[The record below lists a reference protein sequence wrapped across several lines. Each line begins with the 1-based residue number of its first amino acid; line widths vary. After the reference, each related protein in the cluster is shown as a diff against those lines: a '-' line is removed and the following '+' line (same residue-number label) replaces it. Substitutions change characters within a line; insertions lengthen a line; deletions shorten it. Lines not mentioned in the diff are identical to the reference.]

1 MRAARIDRYGGPEV
15 LRVVDDAPV
24 PDPAPDQVRIE
35 VHASS
40 LNPVDVAIRNGWMQ
54 QFLPVAPPLVLGT
67 DVAGVVS
74 AVGDDV
80 AGLSVGDL
88 VYGIAGV
95 ATGGSGAFAE
105 YAVTGAALL
114 AAPPVGVG
122 MAAAATLPLAGISAL
137 QALAEDGDVRSGTRV
152 LIHGA
157 SGGVGLTAIEL
168 ARHLGAFV
176 VATARGAGLSAVA
189 EVGADEVIDT
199 ESTDVGSLAE
209 FDVTVDLVGAD
220 PGLVVRVTRPGGRVV
235 ALRGAADA
243 DAAAAKGVTAVQQG
257 TAVTTERLERL
268 ADLVEQG
275 ACGPHVSQTVALGDI
290 ARAFALKEAG
300 GFPGRIAVTVR

>member
-15 LRVVDDAPV
+15 LGVVDDAPV
-24 PDPAPDQVRIE
+24 PEPAPGQVRVE

-40 LNPVDVAIRNGWMQ
+40 INPADVAIRNGWMQ
-54 QFLPVAPPLVLGT
+54 QFLPLALPVVLGI

-80 AGLSVGDL
+80 ADLSVGDP
-88 VYGIAGV
+88 VYGVAGV
-95 ATGGSGAFAE
+95 AMGGSGALAE
-105 YAVTGAALL
+105 YAVTSPALL
-114 AAPPVGVG
+114 AAPPEGVG
-122 MAAAATLPLAGISAL
+122 MAAAATLPLVGISAL
-137 QALAEDGDVRSGTRV
+137 QALAEDGDVRPGTRV
-152 LIHGA
+152 LVHGA
-157 SGGVGLTAIEL
+157 SGGVGLAAIEL

-189 EVGADEVIDT
+189 EAGADKVVDT
-199 ESTDVGSLAE
+199 DSTDVGSLQE

-220 PGLVVRVTRPGGRVV
+220 PGLVVRVTRAGGRVV
-235 ALRGAADA
+235 GLRGAPDA
-243 DAAAAKGVTAVQQG
+243 DAASAKGVTAVQQG

-268 ADLVEQG
+268 AALVEQG
-275 ACGPHVSQTVALGDI
+275 ATRPHVSQTATLVDV

-300 GFPGRIAVTVR
+300 GLPGKIAVTIR